1 MGEFLMDI
9 GLKKKE
15 FWNKTP
21 NLQATKEITDGS
33 TSNEKSIQTFQ
44 YRSMYQKINSLKNAY
59 RIGANITQM
68 HLIN

>member
-1 MGEFLMDI
+1 MDI

-33 TSNEKSIQTFQ
+33 TSNEKSI
-44 YRSMYQKINSLKNAY
+44 
-59 RIGANITQM
+59 
-68 HLIN
+68 